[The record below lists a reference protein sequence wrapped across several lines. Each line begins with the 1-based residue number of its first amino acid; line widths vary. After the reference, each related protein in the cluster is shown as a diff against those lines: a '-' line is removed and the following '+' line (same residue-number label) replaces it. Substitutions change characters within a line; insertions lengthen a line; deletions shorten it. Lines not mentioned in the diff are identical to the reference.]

1 MPDKRLGD
9 EFDLLRTVADREQ
22 EAKEAERLAA
32 VHPKGWEPGVQW
44 SGESGVLSTG
54 PVTAAPSPSDWL
66 DLLSV
71 WDLDPAVYEV
81 DPDFSPEFRA
91 WDANMGGGEVQRFFY
106 YKARIRLRAKWYGL
120 DVDDLLRGLDRW
132 RRPKGWRAA
141 EQLVD
146 PVSVVVPVSDWQIGK
161 GDGDGVR
168 GTIARLMESQE
179 RLVDYLAELRRSKV
193 PVEAV
198 YLIGMGDL
206 IENCRGHYAAQPAT
220 VELNR
225 REQMRLTRRVFRDW
239 VLALAK
245 ITPQLVVGAVGGNHG
260 ENRDGSGK
268 QFMGP
273 GDNDDVA
280 VVEMV
285 ADVLLGRDGLDHV
298 SWVVP
303 EDRLSIVLN
312 CSGTYV
318 GFTHGHLAGKGGTT
332 PQAKQF
338 AWWKDQ
344 MAGGQAVGDASILV
358 TGHYHHLSVVDHGP
372 RVHIQ
377 CPAQDG
383 GSDWFRNVAGS
394 ESATGQLV
402 FCAGAGLT
410 AGFDRLR
417 VV

>member
-1 MPDKRLGD
+1 MADKGLGD
-9 EFDLLRTVADREQ
+9 EFDLLRTVEDRRQ
-22 EAKEAERLAA
+22 EAKEADRLAA

-54 PVTAAPSPSDWL
+54 PVTKSPTPADWL
-66 DLLSV
+66 DLLSI

-81 DPDFSPEFRA
+81 DPDYSPEFRA
-91 WDANMGGGEVQRFFY
+91 WDANVGEGNIQRFYY

-120 DVDDLLRGLDRW
+120 DTDDLLAGLDRW

-141 EQLVD
+141 ETLTD
-146 PVSVVVPVSDWQIGK
+146 PVSVVVPASDWQIGK

-168 GTIARLMESQE
+168 GTLERLMVSVE
-179 RLVDYLAELRRSKV
+179 RLDDYLAGLRRDKV
-193 PVEAV
+193 AVEAV
-198 YLIGMGDL
+198 YLVGMGDL
-206 IENCRGHYAAQPAT
+206 IENCRGHYATQTAT

-225 REQMRLTRRVFRDW
+225 REQVRLTRRVFRDW
-239 VLALAK
+239 VLLLAK
-245 ITPQLVVGAVGGNHG
+245 RAPRLVVAAVGGNHG
-260 ENRDGSGK
+260 ENRDGAGK

-285 ADVLLGRDGLDHV
+285 ADVLAGRDELDHV

-303 EDRLSIVLN
+303 EDRLSLVLN
-312 CSGTYV
+312 CSGVNV
-318 GFTHGHLAGKGGTT
+318 GFTHGHLAGRGGST

-344 MAGGQAVGDASILV
+344 MAGGQPVGDARILV

-372 RVHIQ
+372 RVHVQ

-383 GSDWFRNVAGS
+383 GSDWWRNISGA

-402 FCAGAGLT
+402 MCVSDSYR

>member
-9 EFDLLRTVADREQ
+9 EFDHLRAVEDERRA
-22 EAKEAERLAA
+22 AKEADRQAA

-54 PVTAAPSPSDWL
+54 PRQTAPSAGDWL
-66 DLLSV
+66 DLLAV
-71 WDLDPAVYEV
+71 WDLDPEVYEV
-81 DPDFSPEFRA
+81 DPDYNPEFRA
-91 WDANMGGGEVQRFFY
+91 WDANMGEGNIQRFYY
-106 YKARIRLRAKWYGL
+106 YKARIRLRARWYGL
-120 DVDDLLRGLDRW
+120 DTDDLLRGLDKW
-132 RRPKGWRAA
+132 RRPKGWKSAQPAA
-141 EQLVD
+141 D
-146 PVSVVVPVSDWQIGK
+146 SVSVIVPASDWQIGK

-168 GTIARLMESQE
+168 GTMSRLMESAE
-179 RLVDYLAELRRSKV
+179 RLDDYLKELRRGGEV
-193 PVEAV
+193 VDAI
-198 YLIGMGDL
+198 YLVGMGDL
-206 IENCRGHYAAQPAT
+206 IENCRGHYPSQQAT

-239 VLALAK
+239 VLRLAK
-245 ITPQLVVGAVGGNHG
+245 TAPRLVVAGVGGNHG

-268 QFMGP
+268 SFMGP

-285 ADVLLGRDGLDHV
+285 ADVLDGRDGLDHV

-312 CSGTYV
+312 CSGVNV
-318 GFTHGHLAGKGGTT
+318 GFTHGHLARQSGNA
-332 PQAKQF
+332 QAKLW

-344 MAGGQAVGDASILV
+344 MGGDQPIGDARILV

-383 GSDWFRNVAGS
+383 GSDWFRNATGAD
-394 ESATGQLV
+394 SAAGQLV
-402 FCAGAGLT
+402 FVTGAHLK

-417 VV
+417 VL